1 MSLNHLLIAIIVFI
15 VGGTWV
21 YSSISNQQH
30 HAKLAAANAAM
41 QDHSP
46 VYTTIQVKMQGNGRE
61 ITLKGVFESPDAIH
75 CQNEIHKDD
84 SLMRNYQ
91 QRCDREQSCQA
102 LKLSSCSTYVEA
114 NYKDMLNKN
123 PASIRYVHLQNK
135 QNPKERGIFV
145 FWGLNS
151 TEADEFCKHMI
162 KERVPPQIEMVC
174 I

>member
-102 LKLSSCSTYVEA
+102 LKLSSCSTYIEA

-123 PASIRYVHLQNK
+123 PASTRYVHLQNK

-174 I
+174 M

>member
-1 MSLNHLLIAIIVFI
+1 MNLNHILVVVIVVI
-15 VGGTWV
+15 VGGTWG
-21 YSSISNQQH
+21 YSHFSNAQQQQR
-30 HAKLAAANAAM
+30 LAAASALA
-41 QDHSP
+41 QTP

-75 CQNEIHKDD
+75 CQNEIHQDD
-84 SLMRNYQ
+84 SLMRSYQ

-102 LKLSSCSTYVEA
+102 LKLSSCGTYVEA
-114 NYKDMLNKN
+114 KYKDMLNKK
-123 PASIRYVHLQNK
+123 PASTRYVHLQNK
-135 QNPKERGIFV
+135 HNPKERGIFV

>member
-30 HAKLAAANAAM
+30 RAKLAAAHAAM

-46 VYTTIQVKMQGNGRE
+46 VYTTIQVKMQGEGRE

-114 NYKDMLNKN
+114 NYKDMLNKK
-123 PASIRYVHLQNK
+123 PVSTRYVHLQNK